1 MARRKEPADDNGA
14 APDVTEKLTGLAAGV
29 EGPEVG
35 RVMGTEDATPLTFWV
50 AVAPDAYLQLDD
62 VVVTQ
67 RDLPEQPPVTI
78 AGVVTGVRAR
88 HEGALFDSDVFAIAD
103 GTLPALVQEAAE
115 ITTTRVDPEV
125 YVPPAP
131 GAMVHRAQGEAR
143 AGALYFDRMDRK
155 VPMGFGRDGVPMY
168 VNADFLDGSRGAHI
182 SISGISGVAT
192 KTSFATFLLYSV
204 FRSGVLGGAG
214 ETANTRALIFNVKGE
229 DLLFLDHPNT
239 RLDARTTD
247 AYARLGLDAGPFPD
261 VRVYAPPRAGDPSGT
276 PDVSSRLTGVD
287 SFYWTIAEFC
297 AERLLPYVF
306 ADADDE
312 RQQYTM
318 VVHAVTAH
326 LAKVAVEASG
336 GVAVDGTRLGTYAD
350 LVDYVVEQL
359 MDDATRGT
367 WAGSAV
373 GLGTVNAFAR
383 RLIASKKDLARLIR
397 GDLAVRKPHQINTAE
412 SAQVTVV
419 DLHNLPDR
427 AQRFVVGVTLR
438 TEFERKEKAGTAKPL
453 LFVVLDELNKY
464 APREGSSPIKEVLL
478 DIAERGRSLGVVLIG
493 AQQTAS
499 EVERRIVAN
508 SAIRVVGR
516 LDPAEASRPEYGFL
530 PPAQRQRALL
540 AKPGTMFVSQPE
552 IPVPLCVEFPF
563 PSWATRPGEAG
574 AAPNHTL
581 RSIVQSADPFA
592 VVTAGVR
599 GGLSDDDIPF

>member
-1 MARRKEPADDNGA
+1 MQDETA
-14 APDVTEKLTGLAAGV
+14 A
-29 EGPEVG
+29 EGDGPIVG
-35 RVMGTEDATPLTFWV
+35 RVLGTADATPLTFWV
-50 AVAPDAYLQLDD
+50 AVEDGAYLQLDD
-62 VVVTQ
+62 VVVTE
-67 RDLPEQPPVTI
+67 RDLPEHDPVTI
-78 AGVVTGVRAR
+78 AGVVTAVRAR
-88 HEGALFDSDVFAIAD
+88 HEGVVFDSDVFLVAD
-103 GTLPALVQEAAE
+103 GTLPATIQEAAE

-125 YVPPAP
+125 YVPPTP
-131 GAMVHRAQGEAR
+131 GALVHRARGDAR
-143 AGALYFDRMDRK
+143 AGALYFDRMDRTI
-155 VPMGFGRDGVPMY
+155 PMGFGRDGMPMFL
-168 VNADFLDGSRGAHI
+168 NADFLDGTRGAHV

-229 DLLFLDHPNT
+229 DLLFLDHPNA
-239 RLDARTTD
+239 RLDQSTEA
-247 AYARLGLDAGPFPD
+247 AYARLGLVAGPFPD
-261 VRVYAPPRAGDPSGT
+261 VRVYAPPRAGDASGT
-276 PDVSSRLTGVD
+276 PDVSSRLSGVD
-287 SFYWTIAEFC
+287 AFYWTLQEFC
-297 AERLLPYVF
+297 ADRLLPYVF

-318 VVHAVTAH
+318 VVHSVTAH
-326 LAKVAVEASG
+326 LARIAQPAEG
-336 GVAVDGTRLGTYAD
+336 GVAIDGTRINSYAD
-350 LVDYVVEQL
+350 LVDFVVEQL
-359 MDDATRGT
+359 NDDSTRGQ
-367 WAGSAV
+367 WAGSSI

-383 RLIASKKDLARLIR
+383 RLIGSKKDLSRLIR
-397 GDLAVRKPHQINTAE
+397 GDLATRKPHQINTAE

-464 APREGSSPIKEVLL
+464 APRDGTSPIKEVLL

-508 SAIRVVGR
+508 SAVRVVGR

-552 IPVPLCVEFPF
+552 IPVPLCIEFPF

-574 AAPNHTL
+574 PPPASTL
-581 RSIVQSADPFA
+581 RSLVQSGDPFA
-592 VVTAGVR
+592 VVARVGAG
-599 GGLSDDDIPF
+599 GISDDDIPF